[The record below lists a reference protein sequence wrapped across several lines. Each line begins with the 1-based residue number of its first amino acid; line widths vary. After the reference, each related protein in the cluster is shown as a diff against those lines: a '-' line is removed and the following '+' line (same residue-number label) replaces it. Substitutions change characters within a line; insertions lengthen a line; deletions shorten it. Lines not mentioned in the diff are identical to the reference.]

1 MAILPNFLLTGS
13 VRTDL
18 EHAYWTDGDGT
29 GDPFF
34 GFPYQWKITLTVNS
48 QIHSSPF
55 TQTPFEYNGLDVQ
68 VGDWIANESR
78 GRAVIIT
85 EILTQNFLSIECI
98 VEDYE
103 RFNLFNDE
111 LQTGSGNVSNGTCIV
126 FRMGDDGLPILSG
139 VPDLF
144 LSFNAI
150 NDLEARFLSVNSD
163 EFVLVRQ
170 ENHNLVVGDLIYPDP
185 VNLGGYRV
193 TDAANIGN
201 ALGVVVR
208 INVPSTN
215 YFSYRPLGQL
225 VTNITPPLI
234 GVPGTIFYADP
245 ANPGKLTSTRP
256 TTNARPIY
264 LRLDSPSKAILI
276 SRPADSD
283 AESSSETYKYEV
295 ENVAAGQTIFN
306 LPVDAQS
313 VLYMSINGIE
323 NNNFTFNTLTKVLE
337 FDPIETGYG
346 VDETDEVFFIYKS

>member
-1 MAILPNFLLTGS
+1 MAILPNLLLTGS
-13 VRTDL
+13 VFNQV
-18 EHAYWTDGDGT
+18 EHAYWNDGDGT

-34 GFPYQWKITLTVNS
+34 GFPYRWVVSFTVS
-48 QIHSSPF
+48 PQTHSSPF
-55 TQTPFEYNGLDVQ
+55 TLTPFEYNGLDIQ
-68 VGDWIANESR
+68 VNDWIANENR
-78 GRAVIIT
+78 GRAVVIIQ
-85 EILTQNFLSIECI
+85 ILSQTATAVECI

-103 RFNLFNDE
+103 RFNTFNDV
-111 LQTGSGNVSNGTCIV
+111 TISGAGSVSNGQCII
-126 FRMGDDGLPILSG
+126 FRLGDDGLPILSG
-139 VPDLF
+139 VPDFF
-144 LSFNAI
+144 LGFNSI
-150 NDLEARFLSVNSD
+150 NDLEARFLSMNSD

-170 ENHNLVVGDLIYPDP
+170 ENHNLSVGDLIYPDP
-185 VNLGGYRV
+185 VNLGEYLT

-201 ALGVVVR
+201 ALGIVVR

-245 ANPGKLTSTRP
+245 NNAGKLTSTRP
-256 TTNARPIY
+256 LTNARPIY
-264 LRLDSPSKAILI
+264 LRLDSPTKAILI

-283 AESSSETYKYEV
+283 AESSSETYKYSV
-295 ENVAAGQTIFN
+295 ENVAAGQTIFT
-306 LPVDAQS
+306 LPLDAQS

-323 NNNFTFNTLTKVLE
+323 NNNYTFNAMSKELV